1 MSVATL
7 KKKTFRGGNPRV
19 DPISGIG
26 QNGFSLNGC
35 LRNIGGV
42 GQFRMVSNVTRT
54 LFRGNTPVG
63 WGGCCGTYPQYI
75 ANSGNC
81 CKINDSSIV
90 KLSTKNTKGMLDE
103 KYLGI
108 LHGAYPNTWV
118 KDDDNSYRITDT
130 QSQYIE
136 SLSWKAG
143 SCKFQ
148 ANARGN
154 TTVADAE
161 VCKCS
166 QGKFYHIGGK
176 KYRFYNPTTKF
187 VGGYTTQGQYIT
199 TGGVAK
205 NNYLP
210 TPPCARPFPYSL
222 AHNGCDVN
230 YNTIEQ
236 AAGRGYIA
244 PLI

>member
-1 MSVATL
+1 MSIATL

-19 DPISGIG
+19 DSISGVG
-26 QNGFSLNGC
+26 HNGFSLNGC

-81 CKINDSSIV
+81 CTNDSSIV

-136 SLSWKAG
+136 SLTWKAG

-148 ANARGN
+148 ADKSGN

-161 VCKCS
+161 ACKCS

-176 KYRFYNPTTKF
+176 KYMFYKPTTKF
-187 VGGYTTQGQYIT
+187 VGGYVSQGQYIT
-199 TGGVAK
+199 TGGVAT
-205 NNYLP
+205 NNCLP
-210 TPPCARPFPYSL
+210 TPASARPFPYSL
-222 AHNGCDVN
+222 SHNGCDVN

-236 AAGRGYIA
+236 AAGKGYIL
-244 PLI
+244 P

>member
-19 DPISGIG
+19 DPISGVG
-26 QNGFSLNGC
+26 NKGFSLNGC

-81 CKINDSSIV
+81 CNNDSSIV

-136 SLSWKAG
+136 SLSWKVG
-143 SCKFQ
+143 SCMFQ
-148 ANARGN
+148 ADKSAN

-161 VCKCS
+161 VCTCS

-176 KYRFYNPTTKF
+176 KYRFYKPTTKF
-187 VGGYTTQGQYIT
+187 VGGYTTQNQYIT

-205 NNYLP
+205 NNHLP
-210 TPPCARPFPYSL
+210 TPACARPFPYSL
-222 AHNGCDVN
+222 SHNGCDVN

-236 AAGRGYIA
+236 AAGKGYIL
-244 PLI
+244 PYP

>member
-1 MSVATL
+1 MSIATL
-7 KKKTFRGGNPRV
+7 KKNLSRRQSARRSDLRCRKQRV
-19 DPISGIG
+19 FAERLSS
-26 QNGFSLNGC
+26 QHW
-35 LRNIGGV
+35 RV

-81 CKINDSSIV
+81 CTNDSSIV

-136 SLSWKAG
+136 SLTWKAG

-148 ANARGN
+148 ADKSGN

-161 VCKCS
+161 ACKCS

-176 KYRFYNPTTKF
+176 NTCFINQRQNLLEVTHRKVSTLQPAELQKQRFT
-187 VGGYTTQGQYIT
+187 
-199 TGGVAK
+199 
-205 NNYLP
+205 
-210 TPPCARPFPYSL
+210 
-222 AHNGCDVN
+222 
-230 YNTIEQ
+230 NTAVRKTVSIFIVSQ
-236 AAGRGYIA
+236 R
-244 PLI
+244 L

>member
-1 MSVATL
+1 
-7 KKKTFRGGNPRV
+7 
-19 DPISGIG
+19 
-26 QNGFSLNGC
+26 
-35 LRNIGGV
+35 
-42 GQFRMVSNVTRT
+42 
-54 LFRGNTPVG
+54 
-63 WGGCCGTYPQYI
+63 
-75 ANSGNC
+75 
-81 CKINDSSIV
+81 
-90 KLSTKNTKGMLDE
+90 MLDE

-154 TTVADAE
+154 TTVAYAE

-187 VGGYTTQGQYIT
+187 VGGSTTQGQYIT

-236 AAGRGYIA
+236 AAGRGYIS
-244 PLI
+244 

>member
-1 MSVATL
+1 
-7 KKKTFRGGNPRV
+7 
-19 DPISGIG
+19 
-26 QNGFSLNGC
+26 
-35 LRNIGGV
+35 
-42 GQFRMVSNVTRT
+42 
-54 LFRGNTPVG
+54 
-63 WGGCCGTYPQYI
+63 
-75 ANSGNC
+75 
-81 CKINDSSIV
+81 
-90 KLSTKNTKGMLDE
+90 MLDE

-118 KDDDNSYRITDT
+118 KDDNNSYRITDT

-136 SLSWKAG
+136 SLTWKAG

-148 ANARGN
+148 ADKSGN
-154 TTVADAE
+154 TTVADAKACE
-161 VCKCS
+161 CVN
-166 QGKFYHIGGK
+166 GKFYHIGGK
-176 KYRFYNPTTKF
+176 KYMFYKPTTKF

-210 TPPCARPFPYSL
+210 TPACARPFPYSL

-236 AAGRGYIA
+236 AAGKGFIL
-244 PLI
+244 PLL